1 MTKPTSKIVSGLKSH
16 WEGNFY
22 SFAAAGWK
30 ILEPSRDWRPTWYR
44 KAMAEYLQALW
55 AGEFGRKGLLI
66 TVPPQSGK
74 STLVTKL
81 FPCWLWTQWPGTR
94 CMFAS
99 YSFEGL
105 AVPMSIERRRLI
117 ESRWYQENWG
127 GKFNLSPD
135 DNLKWRYS
143 NSMGGHHI
151 AVTGATG
158 IGADLLIVDDPHSAD
173 EARSDAERAQTIAR
187 FENTLLTRLTPEGR
201 GLCVVVCQRLHE
213 RDLAG
218 TLIEKGTWEHLDLAA
233 EAEKPQK
240 LFMPVTKKWVL
251 RRRKALLDSVS
262 MPKEFLEA
270 KKIELGPAGFS
281 AQYQQRP
288 APSEGIIFNPAW
300 FCRHKPEE
308 TKEIEMTAISVDAN
322 FKAGRDPVAVHAWGF
337 KGPRSYLL
345 DWQTIQVGFVGT
357 KNLIRQFVH
366 GHRANVVLIEEAANG
381 AAIVEELSQ
390 EFPVVPITAIGSK
403 EARAEAVAPQIA
415 ARFVSI
421 PDGARGDRFVLDCAK
436 FPLGAND
443 HDVDA
448 MTQALNWRRQ
458 NAFGLMEYYR
468 ELGREAA
475 ARQPETAQH
484 AQFERSAH
492 TKLGLKLPGPAA
504 CACGHQG
511 RTTIHRGDSSEVRCS
526 KCNTLVEEAALTA

>member
-1 MTKPTSKIVSGLKSH
+1 MTKPTSKMVSGLKST
-16 WEGNFY
+16 WENNFY

-30 ILEPSRDWRPTWYR
+30 ILEPSREWRPTWYR
-44 KAMAEYLQALW
+44 KAIAEYLQAMW
-55 AGEFGRKGLLI
+55 AGEYKRLLI

-81 FPCWLWTQWPGTR
+81 FPTWIWTRAPGAR
-94 CMFAS
+94 CLFAS

-127 GKFNLSPD
+127 GKFQLSQD

-158 IGADLLIVDDPHSAD
+158 IGGDLLIVDDPHSAD
-173 EARSDAERAQTIAR
+173 EARSDTERQATVDR
-187 FENTLLTRLTPEGR
+187 FDNTLMTRLTPEGR

-218 TLIEKGTWEHLDLAA
+218 TLIEKGGWEHLDLGA

-240 LFMPVTKKWVL
+240 LFMPVSKRWIL

-270 KKIELGPAGFS
+270 KRIELGPAGYS

-300 FCRHKPEE
+300 WKRHSDRPEV
-308 TKEIEMTAISVDAN
+308 EMIAISVDAN

-337 KGPRSYLL
+337 KGPKSYLI

-357 KNLIRQFVH
+357 KNLVREFVH
-366 GHRANVVLIEEAANG
+366 AHRANVVLIEEAANG
-381 AAIVEELSQ
+381 AAIIEELSQ

-403 EARAEAVAPQIA
+403 EARAEAVAPQVA
-415 ARFVSI
+415 AGFVSI
-421 PDGARGDRFVLDCAK
+421 PEGARGDKFVLDAAK

-468 ELGREAA
+468 ELGRQQAEA
-475 ARQPETAQH
+475 PESAERS
-484 AQFERSAH
+484 QFERSAH
-492 TKLGLKLPGPAA
+492 TKFTRMPAPLGCGQ
-504 CACGHQG
+504 CGHRG
-511 RTTIHRGDSSEVRCS
+511 KTTVHHGDWDEVRCS
-526 KCNTLVEEAALTA
+526 RCNTLIEEAALKA